1 MGAGVKVTDVPAQMV
16 VALAEMETAGVTTGF
31 TIIVTEFEVAVVGEA
46 QVAVDVIT
54 QVITSPLTRAEL
66 L

>member
-1 MGAGVKVTDVPAQMV
+1 MGVGVKVTDVPAQMV

-54 QVITSPLTRAEL
+54 QVITSPLIKAEL